1 MSNGFVRYFKP
12 TAPNSSG
19 YVPYVG
25 ATQDVNLGDYGLDTD
40 FLAFNTTPTAT
51 ANAVGKMVWNNTE
64 GTLEF
69 RLRGNNVTLQVGQ
82 ERVAYCRN
90 ADTTTIN
97 DGEAVY
103 VFGASGARPS
113 VKKSTNTSINAQRTI
128 GIATETFAVG
138 ANGFVTSYG
147 IVHDLNTSA
156 FAEGDFLYVGV
167 GGALINT
174 VPTPP
179 AYSVFVGVCIKVD
192 AADGHIFVCPNVFQA
207 LSQSP
212 DVLITTPANNDIL
225 QYDAASGL
233 WKNKTNIFS
242 STTDGTVVTGTT
254 AETITY
260 TCAIPANSFAVGDDI
275 QIRFRFRK
283 AISTGSTT
291 FLVYVN
297 TSAVIGGATKVAT
310 LTTSSTRFQQ
320 FKRDMAIKS
329 STDTQVFSTTTS
341 SATDD
346 TTNAGFPASLN
357 INWTITQY
365 FVITITNAVSG
376 DSANGSFYCIEN
388 H

>member
-12 TAPNSSG
+12 SSPNASG
-19 YVPYVG
+19 YVPYSG
-25 ATQDVNLGDYGLDTD
+25 ATQDVNLGNYGLDTD
-40 FLAFNTTPTAT
+40 YLAFNLTPTAT

-82 ERVAYCRN
+82 ERVAYCN
-90 ADTTTIN
+90 NVDATTIT
-97 DGEAVY
+97 DGNAVY
-103 VFGASGARPS
+103 VFGATGARPS
-113 VKKSTNTSINAQRTI
+113 VKKSSNTSISAQRTI
-128 GIATETFAVG
+128 GIATETFSVG

-147 IVHDLNTSA
+147 IVHGLDTTA
-156 FAEGDFLYVGV
+156 FAEGDFLYVGIN
-167 GGALINT
+167 GALVNT
-174 VPTPP
+174 TPTQP
-179 AYSVFVGVCIKVD
+179 AYSVFIGICIKVD
-192 AADGHIFVCPNVFQA
+192 NTDGHIFVCPNVFQA
-207 LSQSP
+207 LSQSSDVSITSP
-212 DVLITTPANNDIL
+212 NNNDVL
-225 QYDAASGL
+225 QYNSASGL
-233 WKNKTNIFS
+233 WINKTTIFS
-242 STTDGTVVTGTT
+242 STTDGTTVTGTT

-283 AISTGSTT
+283 ATSTGSTT
-291 FLVYVN
+291 YLVYVN
-297 TSAVIGGATKVAT
+297 TSAVIAGATKVAT

-341 SATDD
+341 AATDD